1 MFAQLVV
8 SGIAHGALYALVALG
23 MTVVYRA
30 TTVVNFGHGDLVMA
44 GAFAVYVFMMSLGLP
59 YLLAVFLGLA
69 LLFAFGYAIQRGL
82 IEPILSG
89 PHLSL
94 AMMAIA
100 VGYAFRGLA
109 RLFAGQSVLR
119 YPPVYPNDVFTVG
132 GVVVSSSD
140 LIITGTVLGLMLC
153 LLAAFYLTPLGKLAQ
168 AVFQSGRGA
177 ALVGINVTRF
187 YAIMWGVGAA
197 LGALGGILI
206 APTTL
211 LYPDMSA
218 WVLVRGFA
226 AMTLGGFGS
235 MPGAVLGGFLL
246 GIAEMLL
253 GVYVS
258 TTFIEITAYLVIIIV
273 LLVRPA
279 GLFGR
284 REVVRV

>member
-1 MFAQLVV
+1 MLAQLIV
-8 SGIAHGALYALVALG
+8 SGISQGALYALVALA
-23 MTVVYRA
+23 MTVIYRA

-44 GAFAVYVFMMSLGLP
+44 GAYAVYVFIVSFGLP
-59 YLLAVFLGLA
+59 YWLAA
-69 LLFAFGYAIQRGL
+69 LLGIVLLFMLGYAIQRGL

-100 VGYAFRGLA
+100 VGYALRGLA
-109 RLFAGQSVLR
+109 RLFSGQSMQSFPTI
-119 YPPVYPNDVFTVG
+119 YPSEVYSVADII
-132 GVVVSSSD
+132 VSSSD
-140 LIITGTVLGLMLC
+140 LIITGTVFVLLILLLG
-153 LLAAFYLTPLGKLAQ
+153 AFYLTSLGRLAQ

-177 ALVGINVTRF
+177 ALVGINVPRF

-197 LGALGGILI
+197 LGAVGGILI
-206 APTTL
+206 APTTF

-218 WVLVRGFA
+218 WILVRGFA

-235 MPGAVLGGFLL
+235 LPGAVVGGLLL
-246 GIAEMLL
+246 GIAELLL

-258 TTFIEITAYLVIIIV
+258 STLIEITAYLIIIGV

-284 REVVRV
+284 REAVRV